1 MAKVTLGTRPK
12 SFKKIVTYEML
23 EGGKG
28 TIECIY
34 KYRTRKEFGEF
45 IDRMVEASG
54 AKPAVDGEKFSM
66 ADLMERTAGAYLAAT
81 PVVAGANADY
91 LLDVLEGWDLDVDL
105 SKANAQQL
113 ADELP
118 GAANAIMETYRAA
131 SVEGRLGN

>member
-12 SFKKIVTYEML
+12 SFKKVVTFEML

-66 ADLMERTAGAYLAAT
+66 ADLMERTAGA
-81 PVVAGANADY
+81 NADY